1 MKDKNSAKEYLLN
14 HWNKHLKSLPKF
26 NINVEKV
33 FMENNDNGNCR
44 VFAIVSTNED
54 NLDSLNKE
62 YMGSQSFLDDME
74 GFNME
79 NILKVEDFN
88 LTEYL

>member
-54 NLDSLNKE
+54 NLDALNKE
-62 YMGSQSFLDDME
+62 YMESQSFLDDMK

-79 NILKVEDFN
+79 NILKVEDVN